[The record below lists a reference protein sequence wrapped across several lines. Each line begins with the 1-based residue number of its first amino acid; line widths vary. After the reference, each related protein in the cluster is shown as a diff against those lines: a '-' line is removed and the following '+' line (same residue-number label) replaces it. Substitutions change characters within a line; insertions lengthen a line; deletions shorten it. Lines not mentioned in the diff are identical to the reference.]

1 MKNAIRLCLF
11 FFACAAFAAEDYPAK
26 PVRMIVPFPAGGPA
40 DIVATVYGQHLS
52 GILGQSIVKLNHDGA
67 SGTIGTAAA
76 ARAAPDGYTIVFGTT
91 STMVINPLVM
101 KNVPYDFW
109 KDFALIGLIANA
121 PHLLAVREG
130 LPAKHVRD
138 LVALAKRA
146 PGKYTIASSG
156 PGTIVQ
162 MAAEL
167 FKQKAGID
175 LLVVP
180 FKGGQPAMLALLSGD
195 VDMIVN
201 DLTTLK
207 SNLASGKLRA
217 LAVANERRLKLLPDV
232 PTFAELGLPG
242 VVSSTWWGIGVPVKT
257 PAAIQA
263 QLRAATAKI
272 LADPDYVARLA
283 AMAVEP
289 LVMTP
294 EQASAFVASEVRKW
308 KAVAAAAKIQ
318 ID

>member
-1 MKNAIRLCLF
+1 MKHAIRILLLL
-11 FFACAAFAAEDYPAK
+11 FACAAFAEDYPTK

-40 DIVATVYGQHLS
+40 DIVATVYGQHLA
-52 GILGQSIVKLNHDGA
+52 GILGQPIVKLNNDGA
-67 SGTIGTAAA
+67 SGSIGTAAA
-76 ARAAPDGYTIVFGTT
+76 ARTAADGYTLIFGTT

-101 KNVPYDFW
+101 KNLSYDFW
-109 KDFALIGLIANA
+109 KDFALIGLIASA

-130 LPAKHVRD
+130 LPAKSATD
-138 LVALAKRA
+138 LVAMAKRA
-146 PGKYTIASSG
+146 PGSHTIASSG

-195 VDMIVN
+195 VDMIIN

-217 LAVANERRLKLLPDV
+217 LAVAHESRLQVLPDV

-257 PAAIQA
+257 PEAVQA
-263 QLRAATAKI
+263 QLREATAKI
-272 LADPDYVARLA
+272 LTDPDYVARLA
-283 AMAVEP
+283 TMAVEP
-289 LVMTP
+289 LLMTP
-294 EQASAFVASEVRKW
+294 EQASAFVAAEVRKW
-308 KAVAAAAKIQ
+308 KSVAAAAKIQ
-318 ID
+318 VD

>member
-1 MKNAIRLCLF
+1 MKHAIRILLLL
-11 FFACAAFAAEDYPAK
+11 FACAAFAEDYPTK

-40 DIVATVYGQHLS
+40 DIVATVYGQHLA
-52 GILGQSIVKLNHDGA
+52 GILGQPIVKLNNDGA
-67 SGTIGTAAA
+67 SGSIGTAAA
-76 ARAAPDGYTIVFGTT
+76 ARAAPDGYTLIFGTT

-101 KNVPYDFW
+101 KNLSYDFW
-109 KDFALIGLIANA
+109 KEFALIGLIASA

-130 LPAKHVRD
+130 LPAKSVGQLVRM
-138 LVALAKRA
+138 AKRA

-195 VDMIVN
+195 VDMIIN

-217 LAVANERRLKLLPDV
+217 LAVAHERRLTVMPDV
-232 PTFAELGLPG
+232 PTFAELGFPG

-257 PAAIQA
+257 PEPVQA
-263 QLRAATAKI
+263 QLREATAKI
-272 LADPDYVARLA
+272 LADPDYVSRLA

-294 EQASAFVASEVRKW
+294 EQASAFVAAEVRKW
-308 KAVAAAAKIQ
+308 KSVAAAAKIHV
-318 ID
+318 D

>member
-1 MKNAIRLCLF
+1 MKHAIRILLLL
-11 FFACAAFAAEDYPAK
+11 FACAAFAEDYPTK

-40 DIVATVYGQHLS
+40 DIVATVYGQHLA
-52 GILGQSIVKLNHDGA
+52 GILGQPIVKLNNDGA
-67 SGTIGTAAA
+67 SGSIGTAAA
-76 ARAAPDGYTIVFGTT
+76 ARAAPDGYTLIFGTT

-101 KNVPYDFW
+101 KNLSYDFW
-109 KDFALIGLIANA
+109 KEFALIGLIASA

-130 LPAKHVRD
+130 LPAKSVGQLVRM
-138 LVALAKRA
+138 AKRA

-195 VDMIVN
+195 VDMIIN

-217 LAVANERRLKLLPDV
+217 LAVAHERRLTVMPDV
-232 PTFAELGLPG
+232 PTFAELGFPG

-257 PAAIQA
+257 PEPVQA
-263 QLRAATAKI
+263 QLREATAKI
-272 LADPDYVARLA
+272 LADPDYVSRLA

-294 EQASAFVASEVRKW
+294 EQASAFVAKESRKW
-308 KAVAAAAKIQ
+308 KSVAAAAKIQ
-318 ID
+318 VD